1 MPVRSLNSC
10 VLRWPDRNEVDR
22 AMRLW
27 TAEQVR
33 VRPEIVRLGYFGSYA
48 RGDRGVG
55 SDVDVIAIVR
65 KTTEPFQRRSL
76 EWDLSG
82 LPVPAEIIVYSL
94 REWEEMKRE
103 DTRFFRMLDR
113 DAAWTFSMAE
123 E

>member
-10 VLRWPDRNEVDR
+10 VLRWPDRKDVDR

-55 SDVDVIAIVR
+55 SDADVIAIVR

-94 REWEEMKRE
+94 REWEKMKRE